1 VTRTRGLALAAAG
14 AGAAGLAI
22 ALLLAAWLAPDNVL
36 AMWRLVA
43 FCG

>member
-1 VTRTRGLALAAAG
+1 MTRARALALAG
-14 AGAAGLAI
+14 TGAAGLAN

-36 AMWRLVA
+36 ALWQLVA

>member
-1 VTRTRGLALAAAG
+1 VTRARALALAG
-14 AGAAGLAI
+14 TGAAGLAI
-22 ALLLAAWLAPDNVL
+22 ALLLAGWLAPDNML